1 MPKCKNSNTGT
12 YKGTE
17 PSPKGLGYCA
27 RGEKLGKKKKGR
39 DGNMWEVKETKK
51 GTPRWVKITKT
62 EKSNKNISVSPKKKS
77 VKKNSVKKKSETKKE
92 ATTKIKSK
100 SIKKWD
106 TKNIIIHKNN
116 KIFKQDNELKI
127 SNNNLIYLIFGL
139 DKKNKTGGRLY
150 FGLKNLK
157 GDKKEIIK
165 DLKLDKKKQTFEFRY
180 KGPWGN
186 EDSKNGEIKVND
198 KWKVVFEDEKE
209 FNKMESFV
217 SQFDIVKIK

>member
-1 MPKCKNSNTGT
+1 MPQCKNSNTGT

-27 RGEKLGKKKKGR
+27 RGEKLGKKKKGL
-39 DGNMWEVKETKK
+39 DGNMWEVKETKN
-51 GTPRWVKITKT
+51 GTARWVKITQNQKLV
-62 EKSNKNISVSPKKKS
+62 KNKS
-77 VKKNSVKKKSETKKE
+77 VKNKSVKNKSKKKVKKINTKK
-92 ATTKIKSK
+92 
-100 SIKKWD
+100 
-106 TKNIIIHKNN
+106 IIVHKNN

-180 KGPWGN
+180 KGPWGK